1 MVTGMMPIVDIGV
14 YTLVF
19 FIAMVTASVLY
30 YSSRKFLKGEFKDFI
45 NWIMAAAGAFTLGSF
60 INMLYV
66 VFSMVGSTYVSALLV
81 TTGVAFILTS
91 VCFARAALLLLGIS
105 KVFGFAAMEKD
116 FENLLNKGK
125 KKTKHAK
132 KAE

>member
-1 MVTGMMPIVDIGV
+1 MIAGMIPVVDIGV

-19 FIAMVTASVLY
+19 FIAIVTASVLY

-60 INMLYV
+60 LNMLYV
-66 VFSMVGSTYVSALLV
+66 IFSMVGSAYLSALLV

-91 VCFARAALLLLGIS
+91 VCFVRAALLLLGIS

-116 FENLLNKGK
+116 FENLLKKKGK
-125 KKTKHAK
+125 RKPQKAK
-132 KAE
+132 